1 MKKKFLILV
10 VIAIS
15 VGYFIYMP
23 FSIASKIAKLD
34 NEVYIFEHVDFKEVK
49 KQIIN
54 QIKLHITNSDI
65 FDEEDEKY
73 MISQSE
79 ILISRTGVTKL
90 VNDEY
95 NYKLTIT
102 SMGYV
107 GTNSFIINFL
117 LLPQNNETRKFR
129 FYVYMQRYALNWKIN
144 YIDIIKIL

>member
-15 VGYFIYMP
+15 AGYFIYMP

-34 NEVYIFEHVDFKEVK
+34 NEVYISEHVDFKEVK

-54 QIKLHITNSDI
+54 QIKLHIKNSDI
-65 FDEEDEKY
+65 FDEEDEKS
-73 MISQSE
+73 MISLSE

-95 NYKLTIT
+95 K
-102 SMGYV
+102 
-107 GTNSFIINFL
+107 
-117 LLPQNNETRKFR
+117 
-129 FYVYMQRYALNWKIN
+129 
-144 YIDIIKIL
+144 

>member
-1 MKKKFLILV
+1 MMNI
-10 VIAIS
+10 
-15 VGYFIYMP
+15 
-23 FSIASKIAKLD
+23 
-34 NEVYIFEHVDFKEVK
+34 
-49 KQIIN
+49 
-54 QIKLHITNSDI
+54 
-65 FDEEDEKY
+65 
-73 MISQSE
+73 
-79 ILISRTGVTKL
+79 
-90 VNDEY
+90 NDEY